1 MTPHF
6 GTAGCSPPRPKGSRR
21 GFEIEAA
28 TSQGKAAAGTEL
40 GFTFLQASGV
50 LHDVATRTVAPHLP
64 CGQHGAGNPLGALA
78 APAVVGL
85 GQAEQV
91 AGVGDAGVLPWHR
104 GKDWD
109 TMRAGGFRP
118 HGKPYPTQNPALGSH
133 PSFFGLFQAGK
144 SPLEI
149 LRPPEEE
156 ASPLPVVFPL

>member
-1 MTPHF
+1 MTPCF

-85 GQAEQV
+85 GQAEQA
-91 AGVGDAGVLPWHR
+91 AGVGDAGVLPWQR
-104 GKDWD
+104 GKDWGHHEGRRLQ
-109 TMRAGGFRP
+109 TPRE
-118 HGKPYPTQNPALGSH
+118 ALSH
-133 PSFFGLFQAGK
+133 PEPRFRFAPQFFRSLSGWEKPSGD
-144 SPLEI
+144 PT
-149 LRPPEEE
+149 PT
-156 ASPLPVVFPL
+156 